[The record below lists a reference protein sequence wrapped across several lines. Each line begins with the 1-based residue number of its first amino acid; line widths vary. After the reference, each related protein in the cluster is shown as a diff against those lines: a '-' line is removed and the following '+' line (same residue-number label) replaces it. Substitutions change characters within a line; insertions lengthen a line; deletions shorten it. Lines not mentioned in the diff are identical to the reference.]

1 MAGRNK
7 GDIDFLQIGLGSSM
21 VAPLNASGCR
31 PEALIKVFAAPDGEQ
46 HGRAIGFSPLH
57 NPATSQPG
65 HSGIY
70 LW

>member
-1 MAGRNK
+1 
-7 GDIDFLQIGLGSSM
+7 M

-46 HGRAIGFSPLH
+46 HGRAIGFSLLH